1 MVCNENIDYV
11 LERDILINFILGLR
25 QDIYEVLIEKDNLTS
40 LESYFCEAL
49 KLEIKQEII
58 DEQANETFE
67 YNVKTE
73 APEMKPDTKV
83 FLEQSMDVEEDYDF
97 MNDEDDIYLDD
108 EEDIDYEQEEVDE
121 KPPKPKRA
129 RRVPKT
135 KNLSDSDY
143 SASEHEADDDFDP
156 SAYEENPKQE
166 KDKECDFCGKK
177 YATEKALKLHVS
189 KKHTEQG
196 MEGKKKIKCGFCE
209 LEFAERR
216 LLTCVSSVERTFL
229 FYFKR
234 KMDFCLAKVHFSR
247 VFWGWGGGSQI
258 FLKKHTNFFKVLIG
272 HRYIRSMY

>member
-25 QDIYEVLIEKDNLTS
+25 PEIYDILIEKDDLTS

-58 DEQANETFE
+58 DEQANESANQSFE

-73 APEMKPDTKV
+73 VFTEPPEMKPDTKV
-83 FLEQSMDVEEDYDF
+83 FLEQSMDVEDYEF

-108 EEDIDYEQEEVDE
+108 DEDDDYEQEDE
-121 KPPKPKRA
+121 KPPKAKRA
-129 RRVPKT
+129 RKTKQT
-135 KNLSDSDY
+135 KNLDDSDY

-177 YATEKALKLHVS
+177 YATAKALKLHVS
-189 KKHTEQG
+189 KKHTELG

-216 LLTCVSSVERTFL
+216 LLTCVSSVEKTFSFVFRNLLKSGLLLSKSPFFTKFL
-229 FYFKR
+229 FR
-234 KMDFCLAKVHFSR
+234 G
-247 VFWGWGGGSQI
+247 FWLGGPR
-258 FLKKHTNFFKVLIG
+258 FFEG
-272 HRYIRSMY
+272 